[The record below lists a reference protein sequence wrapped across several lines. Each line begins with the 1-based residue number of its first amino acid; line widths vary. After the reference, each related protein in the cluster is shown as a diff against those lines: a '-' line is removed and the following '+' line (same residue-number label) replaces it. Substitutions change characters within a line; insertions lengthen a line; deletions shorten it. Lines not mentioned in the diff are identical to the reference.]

1 MLNKIICAGVGGQ
14 GVLTLGMIL
23 AEGSASLGKNV
34 TYIPEYG
41 SEMRGGDAATK
52 IQIDDEF
59 IVWPYMEEMN
69 VFAVLHQSQVDRYID
84 MLESGGIVFAEEEL
98 VPDLPEKANRKVI
111 KVPCV
116 KIAEEQENPRGMSYV
131 MAGAVIA
138 GMDLFPEDVATK
150 AVQEYFSHKGLPV
163 EKNLACFVKGY
174 QFIHSHF

>member
-34 TYIPEYG
+34 TYVPEYG

-52 IQIDDEF
+52 IQIDDDA

-69 VFAVLHQSQVDRYID
+69 VFAVLHQSQADKYID
-84 MLESGGIVFAEEEL
+84 MLEEGGTVFAEEEL
-98 VPDLPEKANRKVI
+98 VPDIAERPGIKVV

-116 KIAEEQENPRGMSYV
+116 KIAEKQGNPRGLSCV

-138 GMDLFPEDVATK
+138 GMNLFPEEVAVK
-150 AVQEYFSHKGLPV
+150 AVEEYFSHKGLPV
-163 EKNLACFVKGY
+163 EKNLACFVEGY
-174 QFIHSHF
+174 QYISKH

>member
-52 IQIDDEF
+52 IQIDDEP
-59 IVWPYMEEMN
+59 IVWPYMEDMN
-69 VFAVLHQSQVDRYID
+69 VFAVLHQSQVDKYID
-84 MLESGGIVFAEEEL
+84 MLENHGTVFAEEEL
-98 VPDLPEKANRKVI
+98 VTDLPENVKTI

-116 KIAEEQENPRGMSYV
+116 KIAEKQGNPKGLSCV

-138 GMDLFPEDVATK
+138 GMDLFPEDVAAK
-150 AVQEYFSHKGLPV
+150 AVQEYFDHKGIPS
-163 EKNLACFVKGY
+163 EKNLACFIEGY
-174 QFIHSHF
+174 QFVKMNCK

>member
-52 IQIDDEF
+52 IQIDDEA

-69 VFAVLHQSQVDRYID
+69 VFAVLHQSQVEKYID
-84 MLESGGIVFAEEEL
+84 MLEEGGMVFAEEEL
-98 VPDLPEKANRKVI
+98 VPELPEKPGIRVM
-111 KVPCV
+111 KVPCAR
-116 KIAEEQENPRGMSYV
+116 IAEKQGNARGLSCV

-138 GMDLFPEDVATK
+138 GMDLFPEEVAAK
-150 AVQEYFSHKGLPV
+150 AVEEYFSHKGLPV
-163 EKNLACFVKGY
+163 EKNLACFLEGY
-174 QFIHSHF
+174 QYISRH